1 MLAYPVPPGYQ
12 RQNPVLRPKL
22 GQLGPW
28 QDAIDAYSGTRQ
40 DPAKKAAAH
49 RKAYL

>member
-22 GQLGPW
+22 GPW
-28 QDAIDAYSGTRQ
+28 QDAIDAILEQDKTR
-40 DPAKKAAAH
+40 P
-49 RKAYL
+49 RR